1 MSYNESL
8 KSDSNYPLMS
18 QSEWDNAPWNEETE
32 EVEVTVFVSLEK
44 TLKLQVPKGYERDDV
59 EKAYQDTEFD
69 FLTMVS
75 KKGYVLEDVEI
86 TGWEELVEITDIAR
100 KLMESGIMMITTS
113 I

>member
-8 KSDSNYPLMS
+8 RLDSNYPPMS
-18 QSEWDNAPWNEETE
+18 QSDWDRAPWNEDEGME
-32 EVEVTVFVSLEK
+32 EIEVTVLVSLEK

-75 KKGYVLEDVEI
+75 KKGYILEDVEI
-86 TGWEELVEITDIAR
+86 TG
-100 KLMESGIMMITTS
+100 
-113 I
+113 